1 MAEIPTVR
9 TTRYGKN
16 SFRFESA
23 RVWNSLPNDM
33 GKVENFKEFK
43 SLRLDR
49 PGMQVLHLPIL
60 VVL

>member
-16 SFRFESA
+16 SLRFESA

-33 GKVENFKEFK
+33 RKVENFKEYPH
-43 SLRLDR
+43 LDQ
-49 PGMQVLHLPIL
+49 PGMQVFHLQIL